1 MQNFRLSTA
10 AESDLTDIWTYRA
23 ETSEARADELI
34 EKLVKQFMMLVN
46 FPEAGRSRPEIKMGL
61 RSFVAERHVIFYRV
75 IDEGIEIARVL
86 YGTRDIDKIFSEESS
101 K

>member
-34 EKLVKQFMMLVN
+34 EKLVKQFMMLVS
-46 FPEAGRSRPEIKMGL
+46 FPEAGRIRPEIKTGL
-61 RSFVAERHVIFYRV
+61 RSFVVERHVIFYGV
-75 IDEGIEIARVL
+75 IDEGVEIVRVL
-86 YGTRDIDKIFSEESS
+86 YGTRDIEKIFSEDSS
-101 K
+101 E

>member
-23 ETSEARADELI
+23 ESSEERADELI
-34 EKLVKQFMMLVN
+34 EKLVKQFTMLAT
-46 FPEAGRSRPEIKMGL
+46 FPKSGRNRPEIENEI

-75 IDEGIEIARVL
+75 IVTGVEIVRVL
-86 YGTRDIDKIFSEESS
+86 YGTRDIERIFSEDPSD
-101 K
+101 